1 MGNSPMS
8 KDKHWLVFDCETD
21 SFDGLPVTP
30 FIWGWMRDNGN
41 YDFTYST
48 SEFVEILKDFDGIA
62 LAHNGGKF
70 DTVLLAD
77 HFNID
82 SNIKIINGRVA
93 EVKIGKATV
102 RDSFL
107 IIPSPLA
114 ASGKKD
120 DFDYSILD
128 RRNKKLRKKY
138 KAEIEKYLKQDCR
151 ALWELVGRFYSV
163 HGQRLTQAGAALK
176 QWESMTQ
183 LHRRWGG
190 AHDQFFRQ
198 FYFGGR
204 CEAFQKGALGDG
216 WDYLDVKSSY
226 PFAMSHQHTASHI
239 SDYEISNKL
248 SSITPQSFARI
259 IAASHGCLPARDK
272 YSTAFSHHDDPREYF
287 ATGWEILAGL
297 ETNTLK
303 VFECTVFTPN
313 KLETLKPYVDK
324 FYQDKLDA
332 ERAGDSVGR
341 LIAKIFMNSLYGKF
355 GQNSADFKR
364 YKIVDCGVE
373 LDNYSTFLE
382 ADNFDIIQAPS
393 GGQFFDVAL
402 SASICGFARA
412 YLFRQ
417 MLKVDDLAYSDTD
430 SIICKGGNFDLGE
443 NVGQWEHVH
452 TLDRFHVA
460 GKKLYS
466 GYDSRRGEWVTAHKG
481 FSKLD
486 TTHDNIISAANGG
499 ILEIK
504 RSAPSIDVVGKQRFI
519 NRTMKAT

>member
-1 MGNSPMS
+1 MS
-8 KDKHWLVFDCETD
+8 KDKRWLVFDKETD
-21 SFDGLPVTP
+21 AFDGFPVEA
-30 FIWGWMRDNGN
+30 FIFGIM
-41 YDFTYST
+41 YDSGEYFFTYDRLIFIDKIK
-48 SEFVEILKDFDGIA
+48 EFDGIA

-70 DTVLLAD
+70 DTVMDAEF
-77 HFNID
+77 FNIG
-82 SNIKIINGRVA
+82 SEIKIINGRVA

-114 ASGKKD
+114 ASGIKD
-120 DFDYSILD
+120 DFDYSVLD
-128 RRNKKLRKKY
+128 RNKKHLRVKHKV
-138 KAEIEKYLKQDCR
+138 KIEKYLKQDCR
-151 ALWELVGRFYSV
+151 ALWEVVRRFYSV

-198 FYFGGR
+198 FYYGGR
-204 CEAFQKGALGDG
+204 CEAFQKGALGNG
-216 WDYLDVKSSY
+216 WDYYDIKSSY
-226 PFAMSHQHTASHI
+226 PFAMSHEHTASHI
-239 SDYEISNKL
+239 SDFQMSNKL
-248 SSITPQSFARI
+248 SAITPQSFARV
-259 IAASHGCLPARDK
+259 IAASHGCLPARSK
-272 YSTAFSHHDDPREYF
+272 YSTGFSQHDEPREYF

-324 FYQDKLDA
+324 FYQDKLNA

-355 GQNSADFKR
+355 GQNSADFKK

-430 SIICKGGNFDLGE
+430 SIICKGGNFDIGE

-466 GYDSRRGEWVTAHKG
+466 GYDSRKGEWVAAHKG

-486 TTHDNIISAANGG
+486 TTHDDIISAANGG

-504 RSAPSIDVVGKQRFI
+504 RSAPSIDVGGKQRFI
-519 NRTMKAT
+519 NRTMKGT